1 MTPTQ
6 ASDPGASSGVPA
18 AAHPA
23 QPAQFNQ
30 SVQDTQAAQ
39 YTQSVQVAQATQFTH
54 TTQQTQPIEKA
65 ESGNNEPE
73 NSEPENTGPMQD
85 PQRTPHPRHPRHI
98 PHSERAPHSQRAQAP
113 RPAAGRRPAF
123 FRSSTWRAFGYH
135 SLSLLLAPFALAYA
149 VSTVSLGASFLVTF
163 VGLIVPAAM
172 VAAARYWGTINRSLA
187 ATLLGR
193 PIDAPPP
200 FTPRPG
206 FFGFLRSGLSDT
218 AGWRALAHMG
228 VSFVTS
234 VTAAC
239 LSISFLVAGL
249 GSMTHWFWSRWLPP
263 QQAADGTWHR
273 GSQILPGVFA
283 DSFWWQ
289 AAYFAVGVLFTFL
302 LWPALNNG
310 MARLQASLAAALLGP
325 TGGQYR
331 VRDLEASR
339 SSSVTTADAR
349 LARIER
355 DLHDGT
361 QAQLVAIAMKLGD
374 ARDRA
379 AGTEVSAE
387 LQHLLDSA
395 HGTAKEALEDLRG
408 LARGIRPAVLNDG
421 LDTALE
427 SLAATAPLPVDL
439 SYRLQVRPSPAVEA
453 IAYYVVAE
461 LVTNAVKHSGGSRVS
476 ILVVE
481 EGADMVLSVKDN
493 GTGGAA
499 GAAGSAGAGR
509 EGTGT
514 GAGTGLAGLAERVRT
529 VDGTMRISS
538 PAGGPTVVTVFL
550 PLS

>member
-1 MTPTQ
+1 MTPTR
-6 ASDPGASSGVPA
+6 ASDPDTAPGLPEA
-18 AAHPA
+18 AARPDRHP
-23 QPAQFNQ
+23 PHPR
-30 SVQDTQAAQ
+30 
-39 YTQSVQVAQATQFTH
+39 H
-54 TTQQTQPIEKA
+54 TPH
-65 ESGNNEPE
+65 S
-73 NSEPENTGPMQD
+73 
-85 PQRTPHPRHPRHI
+85 QRTPHSPRTQ
-98 PHSERAPHSQRAQAP
+98 APHP
-113 RPAAGRRPAF
+113 AGRRPAF

-135 SLSLLLAPFALAYA
+135 GLTLLLAPFALAYA
-149 VSTVSLGASFLVTF
+149 VGTVSLGASFLVTF
-163 VGLIVPAAM
+163 VGLIAPAAM
-172 VAAARYWGTINRSLA
+172 VAGARYWGTINRSLA

-206 FFGFLRSGLSDT
+206 FFGYLRSGLSDT

-228 VSFVTS
+228 ITFVTS

-239 LSISFLVAGL
+239 LSISFLAAGL

-302 LWPALNNG
+302 LWPAINNG
-310 MARLQASLAAALLGP
+310 MARLQSALAASLLGP
-325 TGGQYR
+325 TSAQYR
-331 VRDLEASR
+331 VQDLEASR
-339 SSSVTTADAR
+339 SSSVNTADAR

-361 QAQLVAIAMKLGD
+361 QAQLVAIAMKIGD
-374 ARDRA
+374 ARDRL
-379 AGTEVSAE
+379 AGTEIPAE
-387 LQHLLDSA
+387 LQGLLDSA
-395 HGTAKEALEDLRG
+395 HGTAKDALEDLRG
-408 LARGIRPAVLNDG
+408 IARGIRPAVLNDG

-453 IAYYVVAE
+453 IAYYCVAE

-476 ILVVE
+476 VLVVQ
-481 EGADMVLSVKDN
+481 EGADMVLSVKDD
-493 GTGGAA
+493 GTGGAPGA
-499 GAAGSAGAGR
+499 GLDSAGRAAAGSDSSAG
-509 EGTGT
+509 TT
-514 GAGTGLAGLAERVRT
+514 AGTGLAGLAERVRT